1 MVWYSFRLGVHCR
14 PFPLGIFTFGNPFE
28 VCARLLGFFCE
39 SDDLTVRLQSLF
51 AICSEIPVQF
61 IAFLNKLFQLDIHP
75 VDLSFVDSFDGDG
88 LSLGAF

>member
-1 MVWYSFRLGVHCR
+1 MPGC
-14 PFPLGIFTFGNPFE
+14 
-28 VCARLLGFFCE
+28 LLGFFCE
-39 SDDLTVRLQSLF
+39 SDDLTVRLRPLF

-88 LSLGAF
+88 LSLGAFNEVTEGLQIFVQGSNR